1 MIRQISFIAIVVIGL
16 VVFIGTSV
24 TPAAFAFFPQGA
36 STSQSIK
43 QANNCFEADCSNHAT
58 NTANPQGTNTVQSIS
73 QVNVCAKADCSNS
86 ATNTVK

>member
-1 MIRQISFIAIVVIGL
+1 MIRQISFIAIVAIGL
-16 VVFIGTSV
+16 VVFIGTSIA
-24 TPAAFAFFPQGA
+24 PAALAFFPGGN
-36 STSQSIK
+36 TFQSIK

-73 QVNVCAKADCSNS
+73 QVNDCAKADCSNS